1 MSFQFLKSYLL
12 EGMKMSHVYQ
22 PVMIKRLLLGHGSAK
37 VEEMDVKV
45 RMVRNYI
52 KFMKDHEII
61 EKNTNG
67 NGVNPLPFLPF

>member
-37 VEEMDVKV
+37 VEEMDVKE
-45 RMVRNYI
+45 RMAQNHI
-52 KFMKDHEII
+52 KFMKDNEII
-61 EKNTNG
+61 EKNTNS
-67 NGVNPLPFLPF
+67 NGDYSLPFLPF